1 MGFPGFLKRT
11 PAGADYEIALAGS
24 PNTGKST
31 LFNALTGLRQHTGNW
46 PGKTVARAEGFFRY
60 RGSVFKIIDLPGT
73 YSLLACSPEEEV
85 ARDYLLFGSPDA
97 VVAVVDATCL
107 KRHLNLVLQILELTP
122 RVVVCV
128 NLIDEAKR
136 KNMHIDCRSLTE
148 MLGVPAVAAAARN
161 GFGLDDLLKTVAGVL
176 SGSVPVNPPVLRY
189 SAQVEDAVARLEPKI
204 KNLLGEIRSTRW
216 LALRLL
222 EEDSRVVAALEK
234 ELAGRMTGPFGSAE
248 GGLVWA

>member
-11 PAGADYEIALAGS
+11 PAGADYEIALAGG
-24 PNTGKST
+24 PNAGKST

-60 RGSVFKIIDLPGT
+60 RGSLYKVIDLPGT

-97 VVAVVDATCL
+97 VVAVADATCL
-107 KRHLNLVLQILELTP
+107 KRHLHLVLQILELTP

-136 KNMHIDCRSLTE
+136 KNIRIDCRALAE
-148 MLGVPAVAAAARN
+148 MLGVPAVAAAARE
-161 GFGLDDLLKTVAGVL
+161 GLGLGTLLETVAGVL
-176 SGSVPVNPPVLRY
+176 SGSAPANPPPLRY
-189 SAQVEDAVARLEPKI
+189 SARVEEAVARLEPNI
-204 KNLLGEIRSTRW
+204 
-216 LALRLL
+216 
-222 EEDSRVVAALEK
+222 
-234 ELAGRMTGPFGSAE
+234 
-248 GGLVWA
+248 